1 MKILKPEWIVEE
13 KSPLISCDI
22 HPDGSRVAVG
32 GSSGQGGGKIQIW
45 NMAPILSKKKAED
58 PKCPKLLCAMFNHMA
73 CVNAVR
79 WTLSGKYLASG
90 GDDRLIMI
98 WIFAGKSKTE
108 GIEEENWKCQHR
120 LQGHDAD
127 VIDLAWNRNDKYLAS
142 ASLDNSIII
151 WDADNK
157 FSQLQRLIGH
167 TNFVKGV
174 TWDPVGNYLASQG
187 ADGTVRIWSTISWKE
202 EKAVSGPFKDS
213 MNGHVM
219 RISWSPDGFYLLA
232 GSAVNN
238 GAPTG
243 QVISRKWITTFDLVG
258 HRKSV
263 SCVRFAPTCRDTPP
277 SLNMRTNRVKTP
289 VCAVGSR
296 DCSISVWMTSLL
308 RPITVVHDIF
318 DDSILDLSWD
328 SSGLILAATS
338 WDGAA
343 AFLQFREDELGSQI
357 SYADMNKMLEEH
369 YGSTAQDLR
378 DIIIENP
385 ALIHLAQN
393 GNKPALQDIKRGP
406 DKQIEVKRKDG
417 KKRITPAFVTGISAS
432 SVQPFGNPISPQK
445 KPDKPAKISPS
456 PVETTLSENM
466 KKVSIEENKE
476 NISDKALEKSV
487 ESTAQ
492 VPVKVKLNK
501 DENHVKDLMTSRLDK
516 DNDKSTSQKS
526 SKETTAPAP
535 KEKPKEKIEV
545 SLPMFNR
552 PAKELEN
559 IEEKSRV
566 KRGRKRK
573 GEQEKAI
580 EISEKNDD
588 GKDESKKDKDHKKVR
603 DEEVLRSRSKLPG
616 ILPNPDAIKKT
627 LSQLN
632 LRIFCED
639 GRTVIANDKAP
650 WKSVID
656 GSIVALE
663 VFQSTII
670 LCSLEGEVV
679 FVSSESGMR
688 SELSEYVGQIH
699 SFALFDNMMLLSTV
713 HGIVHLRDLKK
724 KIPDV
729 QADLTTIPNPR
740 KVWYSKRLNAI
751 NVSTERGTV
760 LQWNPKASRWYIV
773 HKASSFVYSRT
784 LFNDP
789 EISSHLEDEH
799 RQPAF
804 ASGKHLSELL
814 AAGYEED
821 MNLAIAS
828 KEPTHYKRALIQYAT
843 HISQQNMR
851 PRLKELCDF
860 LLGPVHQSE
869 TAWEPL
875 VVGLSKRVLLRDL
888 LNTIQSCIALQRLYS
903 EYDELLDVCNEEEES
918 EVMSE

>member
-1 MKILKPEWIVEE
+1 
-13 KSPLISCDI
+13 
-22 HPDGSRVAVG
+22 
-32 GSSGQGGGKIQIW
+32 
-45 NMAPILSKKKAED
+45 
-58 PKCPKLLCAMFNHMA
+58 
-73 CVNAVR
+73 
-79 WTLSGKYLASG
+79 
-90 GDDRLIMI
+90 
-98 WIFAGKSKTE
+98 
-108 GIEEENWKCQHR
+108 
-120 LQGHDAD
+120 
-127 VIDLAWNRNDKYLAS
+127 
-142 ASLDNSIII
+142 
-151 WDADNK
+151 
-157 FSQLQRLIGH
+157 
-167 TNFVKGV
+167 
-174 TWDPVGNYLASQG
+174 
-187 ADGTVRIWSTISWKE
+187 
-202 EKAVSGPFKDS
+202 
-213 MNGHVM
+213 
-219 RISWSPDGFYLLA
+219 
-232 GSAVNN
+232 
-238 GAPTG
+238 
-243 QVISRKWITTFDLVG
+243 
-258 HRKSV
+258 
-263 SCVRFAPTCRDTPP
+263 
-277 SLNMRTNRVKTP
+277 
-289 VCAVGSR
+289 
-296 DCSISVWMTSLL
+296 
-308 RPITVVHDIF
+308 
-318 DDSILDLSWD
+318 
-328 SSGLILAATS
+328 
-338 WDGAA
+338 
-343 AFLQFREDELGSQI
+343 
-357 SYADMNKMLEEH
+357 
-369 YGSTAQDLR
+369 
-378 DIIIENP
+378 
-385 ALIHLAQN
+385 
-393 GNKPALQDIKRGP
+393 
-406 DKQIEVKRKDG
+406 
-417 KKRITPAFVTGISAS
+417 
-432 SVQPFGNPISPQK
+432 
-445 KPDKPAKISPS
+445 
-456 PVETTLSENM
+456 M

-603 DEEVLRSRSKLPG
+603 DEEVMRSRSKLPG

-740 KVWYSKRLNAI
+740 KVWVKLN
-751 NVSTERGTV
+751 SE
-760 LQWNPKASRWYIV
+760 
-773 HKASSFVYSRT
+773 SSF
-784 LFNDP
+784 
-789 EISSHLEDEH
+789 E
-799 RQPAF
+799 
-804 ASGKHLSELL
+804 K
-814 AAGYEED
+814 
-821 MNLAIAS
+821 
-828 KEPTHYKRALIQYAT
+828 
-843 HISQQNMR
+843 
-851 PRLKELCDF
+851 
-860 LLGPVHQSE
+860 
-869 TAWEPL
+869 
-875 VVGLSKRVLLRDL
+875 
-888 LNTIQSCIALQRLYS
+888 
-903 EYDELLDVCNEEEES
+903 
-918 EVMSE
+918 